1 MCDNDHW
8 SLSVDRAMSKGVGIS
23 EEESRS
29 DSCFGLAVLPGLG

>member
-23 EEESRS
+23 EEERS
-29 DSCFGLAVLPGLG
+29 DSCLGLAVLLGLG